1 MEMKN
6 KLFHHH
12 KSKFSIVVRN
22 FSLSCLAI
30 FGTIG
35 AITVPTYISIHQ
47 SVKSEMKASEVET
60 ENPTD
65 ETVEEEPIDT
75 YE

>member
-12 KSKFSIVVRN
+12 KSKFSIVMRN

-30 FGTIG
+30 FGVVG
-35 AITVPTYISIHQ
+35 AVTVPTYISIHQ
-47 SVKSEMKASEVET
+47 SQKSEMKASEVEEPNPEENVGEET
-60 ENPTD
+60 EL
-65 ETVEEEPIDT
+65 ES

>member
-30 FGTIG
+30 FGLIG
-35 AITVPTYISIHQ
+35 IATVPTYISIHQ
-47 SVKSEMKASEVET
+47 SEKAEMKASEVSDEKPSD
-60 ENPTD
+60 NPT
-65 ETVEEEPIDT
+65 EEEPVET

>member
-1 MEMKN
+1 MKN

-30 FGTIG
+30 FGVIG
-35 AITVPTYISIHQ
+35 AATVPTYISIHQ
-47 SVKSEMKASEVET
+47 SEKAEMKASEVT
-60 ENPTD
+60 DENPVDDGT
-65 ETVEEEPIDT
+65 EEEQIET

>member
-30 FGTIG
+30 FGVVG
-35 AITVPTYISIHQ
+35 ALSIPTYISIHQ
-47 SVKSEMKASEVET
+47 SEKTEMKASEVEN
-60 ENPTD
+60 ENPVD
-65 ETVEEEPIDT
+65 EVEEENPLET

>member
-30 FGTIG
+30 FAVVG
-35 AITVPTYISIHQ
+35 ALTVPTYISIHQ
-47 SVKSEMKASEVET
+47 QQKSEMKASEVVD
-60 ENPTD
+60 ENMD
-65 ETVEEEPIDT
+65 DSNEEEVRSET

>member
-6 KLFHHH
+6 TLFHHH

-22 FSLSCLAI
+22 FSLSCLAV
-30 FGTIG
+30 FVVIG
-35 AITVPTYISIHQ
+35 IATVPTYISIHQ
-47 SVKSEMKASEVET
+47 SEKAEMKASEVT
-60 ENPTD
+60 DENPVDDGT
-65 ETVEEEPIDT
+65 EEEQIET